1 MKKNFFSLSLAS
13 LLVTSPVMAGTVAGT
28 GGATEYTQIL
38 NQIQLADAFA
48 QDALRYQNE
57 IMRYEI
63 MAKNMINNPMG
74 VSGPNL
80 GLLIRNQER
89 IMALG
94 QDIGSSVSKVDENFA
109 KQFKS
114 PQAGDFGVK
123 FKMWTNT
130 SLDGL
135 KAAMENN
142 GLHRENFKN
151 DNAALEALATKV
163 QASEGNLA
171 AAKTLG
177 EVNVAQLG
185 ESIKLRDLLSQQ
197 QQAVNTYMASQV
209 SKDQA
214 KQDVSDKLWTLKD
227 EPITKATPRQFD
239 PKRF

>member
-1 MKKNFFSLSLAS
+1 MKKIIFMALLAATGPS
-13 LLVTSPVMAGTVAGT
+13 MAGSVAGT
-28 GGATEYTQIL
+28 GGASEITQIV
-38 NQIQLADAFA
+38 NMVQLADSYA
-48 QDALRYQNE
+48 QEALKYQNQ
-57 IMRYEI
+57 ILMYES
-63 MAKNMINNPMG
+63 MAKNLINNPLG

-89 IMALG
+89 IMAMG

-109 KQFKS
+109 RQFKN
-114 PQAGDFGVK
+114 PQAGEFGVK

-142 GLHRENFKN
+142 GLHRENFKS
-151 DNAALEALATKV
+151 DNEALEALATKV

-197 QQAVNTYMASQV
+197 QQAINTYYASQT
-209 SKDQA
+209 SKEQA
-214 KQDVSDKLWTLKD
+214 KQDNNKKIMGDGNKPMPQLSDY
-227 EPITKATPRQFD
+227 R
-239 PKRF
+239 

>member
-1 MKKNFFSLSLAS
+1 MKAKFLALV
-13 LLVTSPVMAGTVAGT
+13 LLTTVPAPAMATGAVA
-28 GGATEYTQIL
+28 GATEFTQIV
-38 NQIQLADAFA
+38 NMIALADGYA

-109 KQFKS
+109 RQFKN
-114 PQAGDFGVK
+114 PQAGEFGVK

-142 GLHRENFKN
+142 GLHRENFRN
-151 DNAALEALATKV
+151 DNEALEALATKV

-197 QQAVNTYMASQV
+197 SQAINTYYASQV
-209 SKDQA
+209 SKEQIRSEANDGVMKFGKPVRPNPA
-214 KQDVSDKLWTLKD
+214 DYKHK
-227 EPITKATPRQFD
+227 I
-239 PKRF
+239 